1 MKPKLKKQ
9 LTTILKISVSAL
21 LIWLVFSKLNWNE
34 VGRLLQVANLIYFG
48 LAIICFLA
56 SQLISVL
63 RFDLFIRK
71 IGIRMSF
78 QVNIRLYLLGMFYN
92 FFLPGGVGGDAY
104 KVYLLNKSH
113 QKSFKKIGEVVF
125 IERFIGVVAIGFL
138 ASMLIMFIETPL
150 SRFWNIGIGVCG
162 FAVTLIILKWVIRYL
177 HSHKKRVYIV
187 FAYSILIQLF
197 QLGCVFFILK
207 SFHIDDHYLI
217 YLLLFLVSSVL
228 SVISF
233 AGIGI
238 REAVFYYG
246 AHWYDFNPDI
256 SASVALS
263 FSIFTAILSFAG
275 IIWLFGGI
283 RLENRQ
289 KQNDAEL

>member
-1 MKPKLKKQ
+1 MKPKLRKQ

-21 LIWLVFSKLNWNE
+21 LIWLVFSKLDWSQ
-34 VGRLLQVANLIYFG
+34 VGRLMRAANLIYFG
-48 LAIICFLA
+48 LAVICFLA

-78 QVNIRLYLLGMFYN
+78 LINIRLYLLGMFYN
-92 FFLPGGVGGDAY
+92 FFLPGGIGGDAY
-104 KVYLLNKSH
+104 KVYLLNKSY

-138 ASMLIMFIETPL
+138 ASMLILFIETPL
-150 SRFWNIGIGVCG
+150 SSFWNIGIGICG
-162 FAVTLIILKWVIRYL
+162 FVMTMIILKWVIRYL

-187 FAYSILIQLF
+187 FAYSILIQLL
-197 QLGCVFFILK
+197 QLGCVLFILK

-246 AHWYDFNPDI
+246 ANWYDFNPDI

-263 FSIFTAILSFAG
+263 FSVFTAIVSFAG

-283 RLENRQ
+283 KLEN
-289 KQNDAEL
+289 KQNKNEADS